1 MVGGIAHELRLSTF
15 RRGEA
20 SILRGYEIGEGGGL
34 VKVGAKVAGE
44 CNFAPTFV
52 RHSRFSSRSSTRA
65 ASNIRREYLG
75 RFDFTDRELVC
86 RRRIIVFCVG
96 FCWSGF
102 APFFLSLS
110 LSPRYFCV
118 FVFDA
123 RTKKKFLIGSWARYR
138 SKKMWMCV
146 EESAIFLLNE
156 K

>member
-1 MVGGIAHELRLSTF
+1 MDGWWHRAWITPLHVSTWRGVDSAWIWN
-15 RRGEA
+15 RR
-20 SILRGYEIGEGGGL
+20 GGGL

-138 SKKMWMCV
+138 SLERDVNVCRR
-146 EESAIFLLNE
+146 ECDIST
-156 K
+156 